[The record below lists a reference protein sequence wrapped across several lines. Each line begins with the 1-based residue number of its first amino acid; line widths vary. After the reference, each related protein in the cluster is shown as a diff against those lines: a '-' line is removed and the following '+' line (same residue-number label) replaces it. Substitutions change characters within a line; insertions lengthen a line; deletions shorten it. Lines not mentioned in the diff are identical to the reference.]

1 MELRKLLELK
11 KMSQQE
17 LADALD
23 IPRNTVWRWVN
34 GRATPSVDVA
44 KEIAA
49 ALGVSEAELL
59 NGPSSPEWRIEAVF
73 KKEEDWEMDKCIDMS
88 ASGPNMFLAEVG
100 IKKIA
105 LNLVGEPKSEEEL
118 DGLWAKLKPQIMKMI
133 EIRDGLNAGLVAA
146 TA

>member
-59 NGPSSPEWRIEAVF
+59 NGPEENKIRLELVF
-73 KKEEDWEMDKCIDMS
+73 TKM
-88 ASGPNMFLAEVG
+88 
-100 IKKIA
+100 
-105 LNLVGEPKSEEEL
+105 EEEEFVDMTGNKNVFSL
-118 DGLWAKLKPQIMKMI
+118 FLSPDGVIGIRGAAKFTTLEEIERFLTDAGGQLKEAFKWQQ
-133 EIRDGLNAGLVAA
+133 ERGALA